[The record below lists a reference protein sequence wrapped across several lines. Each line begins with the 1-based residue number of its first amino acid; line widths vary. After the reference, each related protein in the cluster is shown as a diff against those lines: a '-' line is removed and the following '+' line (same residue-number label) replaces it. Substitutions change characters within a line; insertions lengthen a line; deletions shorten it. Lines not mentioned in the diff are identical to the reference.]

1 MTTIN
6 EVFSILRT
14 AGDRIRDLAADALP
28 VIVSKDGRRR
38 MTCPHCHETPTE
50 WIELDW
56 AEWRELTGQVSDP
69 NQPNHPHVTFEES
82 ERDFFTLVHACLEC
96 RQLVNLGEIETTY
109 N

>member
-38 MTCPHCHETPTE
+38 MTCPHCRETPTE

-56 AEWRELTGQVSDP
+56 AEP
-69 NQPNHPHVTFEES
+69 HHPHVAFEEL
-82 ERDFFTLVHACLEC
+82 ERDFFTLAHACPEC